1 MCSNFQG
8 LGLEG
13 EKGGMEEW
21 RPGLLPKKEK
31 GDGGEGGG
39 GCQKKRNESEREKE
53 REGAEV
59 QF

>member
-1 MCSNFQG
+1 MLQLSRFG
-8 LGLEG
+8 IGGREG
-13 EKGGMEEW
+13 
-21 RPGLLPKKEK
+21 R
-31 GDGGEGGG
+31 DGGVTTWIAAKEGKGRWRGGGG